1 MRHWRLKTGCEILGK
16 PSSRYGPD
24 ERLEAALK
32 EALLKQEQARK
43 EAEELEVAL
52 WPEIREEQIKAILGH

>member
-16 PSSRYGPD
+16 PSSNGPD